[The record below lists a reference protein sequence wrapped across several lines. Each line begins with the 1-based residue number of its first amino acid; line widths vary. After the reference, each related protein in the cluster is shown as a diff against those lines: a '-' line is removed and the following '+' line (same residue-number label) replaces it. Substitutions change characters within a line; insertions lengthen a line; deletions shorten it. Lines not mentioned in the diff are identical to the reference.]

1 MFYLLFLTFRKY
13 VDEEA
18 IALVDHILFF
28 VLNLYG
34 VQTCRDS
41 IAMMTQWP

>member
-28 VLNLYG
+28 CPKIVRSTDLS
-34 VQTCRDS
+34 R
-41 IAMMTQWP
+41 